1 MMEVKILKM
10 YQLIK
15 MAIKSIVTNK
25 IRSFLTMLGIIIGI
39 ASVIILVA
47 MGQGSTQSV
56 QNSIESMGTNLI
68 TVNITAGQNKEV
80 SNDELNELKTKPG
93 IKDIS
98 PTISSG
104 NTNISAG
111 GQTATTTVQAVEP
124 NYETI
129 KNTPVQSGRFIDQ
142 DDLDNRYYS
151 AVVGIDVATELFN
164 STDVIGQTV
173 NVNGIP
179 FNIVGVLKSQG
190 TSTNGS
196 ADDTILLPLTT
207 AQRLLKSTQIKTFY
221 VEASSSDSVNTAMQY
236 LELFLD
242 TKYGLAVSSSST
254 VTNQYYR
261 VMNQTSL
268 LQTATSTSQTMTNE
282 LAGIACISLLVG
294 GIGIMNIMLVSV
306 MERTREIGIRKAL
319 GAKRKAI
326 LLQFLIEAVVVSGI
340 GGILGVLIGVGGS
353 ELLHTLN
360 NTAIA
365 LSSSVILASF
375 AFSVTVGVVFGLYPA
390 SKASKLSPI
399 DALAHE

>member
-1 MMEVKILKM
+1 MMEVKIMKM

>member
-340 GGILGVLIGVGGS
+340 GGVLGVLIGVGGS

>member
-1 MMEVKILKM
+1 MKM

>member
-1 MMEVKILKM
+1 VKIVKLYQLLKM
-10 YQLIK
+10 
-15 MAIKSIVTNK
+15 AVKSIVTNK

-47 MGQGSTQSV
+47 MGQGSTKSV
-56 QNSIESMGTNLI
+56 QDSINSMGTNLI
-68 TVNITAGQNKEV
+68 TVNITAGQNKQV
-80 SNDELNELKTKPG
+80 TNDELKELKTQPG

-98 PTISSG
+98 PTISAG
-104 NTNISAG
+104 NTNISG
-111 GQTATTTVQAVEP
+111 GDQTATTTVQAVEP

-129 KNTPVQSGRFIDQ
+129 KNTPVDSGRFIDQ

-151 AVVGIDVATELFN
+151 AVVGTDVATELFN
-164 STDVIGQTV
+164 STDVVGQTI
-173 NVNGIP
+173 NVDGIP
-179 FNIVGVLKSQG
+179 FTIVGVLKSQG

-196 ADDTILLPLTT
+196 ADDTVLLPLTT
-207 AQRLLKSTQIKTFY
+207 AQRILKSTQIKTFY
-221 VEASSSDSVNTAMQY
+221 VQASSSDSVNTAMQY

-268 LQTATSTSQTMTNE
+268 LQTATSTTQTMTNE

-326 LLQFLIEAVVVSGI
+326 LLQFLIEAVFVSGI

-360 NTAIA
+360 NTAIS

-375 AFSVTVGVVFGLYPA
+375 GFSVTVGVVFGLYPA